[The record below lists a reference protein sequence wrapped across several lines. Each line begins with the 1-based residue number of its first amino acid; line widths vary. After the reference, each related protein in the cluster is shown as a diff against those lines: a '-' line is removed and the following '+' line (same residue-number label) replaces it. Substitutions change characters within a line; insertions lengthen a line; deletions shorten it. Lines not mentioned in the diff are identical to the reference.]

1 MLLIDT
7 EDTQAF
13 ILYIEQ
19 ALAQLAAGHY
29 AAFLD
34 RFDESRLAEEDIILA
49 LKFLDSERPITK
61 IDDPL
66 MVPCAQ
72 CEIDLGKMNDG
83 GYYLDFCRQKGDAES
98 FYQICMLCSG
108 SNSKEGAPKSGVP
121 SLLFCGEKWTVSA
134 YFADS
139 RL

>member
-83 GYYLDFCRQKGDAES
+83 GYYLDYDLSTGGEMNDLTLSCEFLQAEGGYRVILS
-98 FYQICMLCSG
+98 DLQTM
-108 SNSKEGAPKSGVP
+108 
-121 SLLFCGEKWTVSA
+121 
-134 YFADS
+134 
-139 RL
+139 